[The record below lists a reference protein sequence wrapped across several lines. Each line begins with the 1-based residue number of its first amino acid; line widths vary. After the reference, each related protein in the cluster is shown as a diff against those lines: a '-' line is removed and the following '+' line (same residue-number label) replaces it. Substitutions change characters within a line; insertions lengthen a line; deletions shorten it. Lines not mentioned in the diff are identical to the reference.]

1 MQRERC
7 LMRLANCYQWVAAL
21 SCRRRAALRHQP
33 SLGFTLVE
41 LLVVIAII
49 GILVSLL
56 MPAVQMARE
65 AARRSSCAN
74 NIRQLGLACQQHLEA
89 QRHFPTGGW
98 GFAWVGDPD
107 RGYGRNQPG
116 GWVFNILPMIEQDAL
131 RNLQLGKTGQ
141 ARSDAA
147 KEMLSTPLALTV
159 CPSRRRA
166 QLFPAGTAHWHMR
179 TPLIGGPTTNGDM
192 RASPTERVARG
203 DYAGN
208 GGQAWV
214 QAPAGAAHDGS
225 GPSSYSQFASSA
237 YQTTL
242 SDRVKLFNGVIGVC
256 SQVTD
261 PEIKDGMSNTVLLG
275 EKGHNPDDYM
285 TGVNSGDN
293 ESLYMGSNQDVE
305 RYSSF
310 KPTQDTAGVAS
321 DKCFGSTHPAGFHVV
336 LCDGSTKL
344 LNFDIDAEVYRR
356 LCNRVDGMPVV
367 LDVP

>member
-1 MQRERC
+1 MQSEHGV
-7 LMRLANCYQWVAAL
+7 MRSAVCFDRVAVR
-21 SCRRRAALRHQP
+21 SRRPRTAACDWTVR
-33 SLGFTLVE
+33 GFTLVE

-65 AARRSSCAN
+65 AARRSSCSN
-74 NIRQLGLACQQHLEA
+74 NIRQLGLACQQHLES
-89 QRHFPTGGW
+89 QKHFPTGGW

-147 KEMLSTPLALTV
+147 REMLSTPLALAV
-159 CPSRRRA
+159 CPSRRRP
-166 QLFPAGTAHWHMR
+166 QLFPAGTAYWHMR
-179 TPLIGGPTTNGDM
+179 TPMIGGPTTNGDM

-203 DYAGN
+203 DYAAN
-208 GGQAWV
+208 GGQSWIA
-214 QAPAGAAHDGS
+214 APAGAAHDGS
-225 GPSSYSQFASSA
+225 GPSSYSQFNTSA
-237 YQTTL
+237 FQTTL
-242 SDRVKLFNGVIGVC
+242 SDRIKPFNGVIGVC

-261 PEIKDGMSNTVLLG
+261 SDIKDGMSNTILLG

-285 TGVNSGDN
+285 TGVNPGDN

-310 KPTQDTAGVAS
+310 KPTQDTTGLSS
-321 DKCFGSTHPAGFHVV
+321 DKCFGSAHPAGFHVV
-336 LCDGSTKL
+336 LCDGSTKS
-344 LNFDIDAEVYRR
+344 LNFDIDAEVFRR
-356 LCNRVDGMPVV
+356 LCNRIDGMPVV
-367 LDVP
+367 LDSQ

>member
-1 MQRERC
+1 MQRERRFVRFAAC
-7 LMRLANCYQWVAAL
+7 LDRVAKL
-21 SCRRRAALRHQP
+21 YVRRRAAVRYRP
-33 SLGFTLVE
+33 ALGFTLVE

-65 AARRSSCAN
+65 AGRRSSCSN
-74 NIRQLGLACQQHLEA
+74 NIRQLGLACQQHLES
-89 QRHFPTGGW
+89 QGFLPTGGW

-159 CPSRRRA
+159 CPSRRRP
-166 QLFPAGTAHWHMR
+166 QLFPAGTAYWHMR
-179 TPLIGGPTTNGDM
+179 TPMIGGPTTNGDM

-203 DYAGN
+203 DYAAN

-225 GPSSYSQFASSA
+225 GPSSYSQFSSSA
-237 YQTTL
+237 FQTTL
-242 SDRVKLFNGVIGVC
+242 SDRIKLFNGVIGVC

-261 PEIKDGMSNTVLLG
+261 SDIKDGMSNTILLG

-310 KPTQDTAGVAS
+310 KPTQDTPGVSS
-321 DKCFGSTHPAGFHVV
+321 DKCFGSAHPAGFHVV
-336 LCDGSTKL
+336 LCDGSTKSL
-344 LNFDIDAEVYRR
+344 DFDIDAEVYRR
-356 LCNRVDGMPVV
+356 LCNRIDGMPVV
-367 LDVP
+367 LDAP

>member
-1 MQRERC
+1 MQGEHGV
-7 LMRLANCYQWVAAL
+7 MRSAVYFD
-21 SCRRRAALRHQP
+21 RAAVRSRRHRTTACDWAVR
-33 SLGFTLVE
+33 GFTLVE

-65 AARRSSCAN
+65 AARRSSCSN

-107 RGYGRNQPG
+107 RGFGRNQPG
-116 GWVFNILPMIEQDAL
+116 GWVFNILPMIEQEAL
-131 RNLQLGKTGQ
+131 RNLQLGKIGQ

-147 KEMLSTPLALTV
+147 KEMLSTPLALAV
-159 CPSRRRA
+159 CPSRRRP
-166 QLFPAGTAHWHMR
+166 QLFPAGTAYWHMR
-179 TPLIGGPTTNGDM
+179 TPMIGGPTTNGDM

-203 DYAGN
+203 DYAAN

-214 QAPAGAAHDGS
+214 QAPAGAAHEGS
-225 GPSSYSQFASSA
+225 GPSSYSQFSSSA
-237 YQTTL
+237 FQTAL
-242 SDRVKLFNGVIGVC
+242 SDRTKLFNGVIGVC

-261 PEIKDGMSNTVLLG
+261 SDIKDGMSNTILLG

-285 TGVNSGDN
+285 TGVNPGDN

-305 RYSSF
+305 RYSAF
-310 KPTQDTAGVAS
+310 KPAQDTSGVSS
-321 DKCFGSTHPAGFHVV
+321 DKCFGSAHPAGFHVV
-336 LCDGSTKL
+336 LCDGSTKS
-344 LNFDIDAEVYRR
+344 LNFDIDAEVFRR
-356 LCNRVDGMPVV
+356 LCNRIDGMPVV
-367 LDVP
+367 LDSQ